1 MFSLHRSYFLVN
13 SLCEYHVKSR
23 GDHFLFGFFL
33 LVWIFILLLLWTAFP
48 CPVHWRWCCSL
59 LFPSPLLSL
68 SPLPPLS
75 HLHSSSFF
83 PMCDQTQTQLEH
95 ARIRELEQ
103 SLLFEKAQAE
113 KLLRE
118 LEDTRVIAP
127 TCPACRAARFFPVLM
142 LMTPCFGF
150 LFWFVLLI
158 GFGLNLGFPGF
169 CLVWFLFALSL
180 LGVIALHIS

>member
-68 SPLPPLS
+68 SPPSPFPSPLFLFFPHVWPDSDAVGACPNTGARAEPAVWEGTGWKTPQRIRGHQGNPPPLA
-75 HLHSSSFF
+75 LPAEWRASS
-83 PMCDQTQTQLEH
+83 
-95 ARIRELEQ
+95 
-103 SLLFEKAQAE
+103 
-113 KLLRE
+113 
-118 LEDTRVIAP
+118 
-127 TCPACRAARFFPVLM
+127 
-142 LMTPCFGF
+142 PCWCSWR
-150 LFWFVLLI
+150 LA
-158 GFGLNLGFPGF
+158 LGFF
-169 CLVWFLFALSL
+169 FDLCRWLVLAW
-180 LGVIALHIS
+180 I